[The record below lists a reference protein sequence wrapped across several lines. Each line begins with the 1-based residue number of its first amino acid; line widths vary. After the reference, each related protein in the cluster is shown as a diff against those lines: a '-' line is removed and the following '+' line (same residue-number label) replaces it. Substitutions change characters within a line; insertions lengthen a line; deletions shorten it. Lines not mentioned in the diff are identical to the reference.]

1 MNPSDFDVEE
11 VPSGLEFPRTHRRTY
26 RDFPLSDPI
35 PSDVPISEFSGETL
49 SAPYLRNGVLKQKR
63 KGNSL
68 FNRGKN
74 TSSTPISIR
83 FEKDSTQAL
92 ERMTSRDKADLI
104 RESTRAE
111 LIKRG
116 LLPKDAES

>member
-1 MNPSDFDVEE
+1 MNPLDSSTEE
-11 VPSGLEFPRTHRRTY
+11 TQSVPELPKPSRRTY
-26 RDFPLSDPI
+26 RDFPLSNSI
-35 PSDVPISEFSGETL
+35 PEDVSISDFSGETL
-49 SAPYLRNGVLKQKR
+49 SAPFIRNGVLKQKR

-74 TSSTPISIR
+74 TSSSPISIR

-92 ERMTSRDKADLI
+92 ERMSSRDKADLI

-116 LLPKDAES
+116 LLPKDVES